1 LYPPTLIL
9 AAEYDPLR
17 DETMDYA
24 EKLSSQG
31 IAVSARIE
39 PGLVHAF
46 CNLSGVLPQGGLR
59 AFDDAV
65 AEMNTRMRRSD
76 RDGIS

>member
-1 LYPPTLIL
+1 LHPPTLIL

-17 DETMDYA
+17 DEAMDYA

-46 CNLSGVLPQGGLR
+46 CNLGGVLPQGFR